1 MNAPRSRPA
10 PKQDLPAHCA
20 RRRGQ
25 WSADELKAWAAA
37 RGEQVAVI
45 ALEDCTSQDAAM
57 RVFARALHLPAWFG
71 ANLDALYD
79 ALTDLPGDA
88 GWSLMISGLARGQL
102 PPATREALLEVL
114 RDAVDDAAGRGRP
127 FRVLYD

>member
-1 MNAPRSRPA
+1 MTVPRSRRTP
-10 PKQDLPAHCA
+10 PLELPAHCL

-25 WSADELKAWAAA
+25 LSPSEVGAWAAA
-37 RGEQVAVI
+37 RGEQAAEI
-45 ALEDCTSQDAAM
+45 DLEDCAGQDAAM
-57 RVFARALHLPAWFG
+57 RVFARALQLPKWFG

-88 GWSLMISGLARGQL
+88 GWTLVVGGLTHGRL
-102 PPATREALLEVL
+102 PAATREALLAVL
-114 RDAVDDAAGRGRP
+114 RDAVEDAASRGRP

>member
-1 MNAPRSRPA
+1 MNTPRSRPA
-10 PKQDLPAHCA
+10 PSQDLPAHCI

-25 WSADELKAWAAA
+25 WSADELKVWAAA
-37 RGEQVAVI
+37 RDEHVAVV
-45 ALEDCTSQDAAM
+45 ALDDCTSQDAAM
-57 RVFARALHLPAWFG
+57 RVFARALHLPTWFG

-88 GWSLMISGLARGQL
+88 GWNLMISGLARGPL
-102 PPATREALLEVL
+102 PAATREALLEVL
-114 RDAVDDAAGRGRP
+114 RDAVDDAAGRARP

>member
-1 MNAPRSRPA
+1 MNAARSRPT
-10 PKQDLPAHCA
+10 PLELPSHCL

-25 WSADELKAWAAA
+25 VSVSEVKAWAVAH
-37 RGEQVAVI
+37 GEQAAEI
-45 ALEDCTSQDAAM
+45 ALEDCASQDAAM
-57 RVFARALHLPAWFG
+57 RVFARALHLPKWFG

-79 ALTDLPGDA
+79 ALTDLPGEA
-88 GWSLMISGLARGQL
+88 GWTLVVGGLTHGRL
-102 PPATREALLEVL
+102 PAATREALLEVL